1 MNKLSWSWMVVCIN
15 HCQFWA
21 KWSFTDAV
29 LEISGRPVVWDNQ
42 KVYQF
47 LVKLRG
53 WLPGEKTTDNP
64 AKNRK

>member
-1 MNKLSWSWMVVCIN
+1 MTKS
-15 HCQFWA
+15 
-21 KWSFTDAV
+21 V
-29 LEISGRPVVWDNQ
+29 LEISGRPRRPKSLPGN
-42 KVYQF
+42 QF

>member
-1 MNKLSWSWMVVCIN
+1 MDSRVIRAELESWGR
-15 HCQFWA
+15 
-21 KWSFTDAV
+21 AV
-29 LEISGRPVVWDNQ
+29 LEISGRPRRPKSLPGN
-42 KVYQF
+42 QF